1 MTREPLP
8 HPRSRDYSDALE
20 ETLALLRTVERDWSP
35 AALANAFGP
44 EAMVMTDLIARHG
57 LDIEIFS
64 VDTGRLPEETH
75 ALAHSV
81 HRRYGPVIT
90 MVGPDAAEVREWVR
104 EHGQNGFYGSVEL
117 REGCCAVRKVAP
129 LQRFLRGKRAWIAG
143 LRREHGVT
151 RRDLEVS
158 AWDEVNGLQK
168 FNPMLDWTHDQ
179 VWAYIRDHAVPYNE
193 LFDKGYTSIGCAPC
207 TRAISRGEEQRA
219 GRWWW
224 EVDSVK
230 ECGIHL
236 NPVTGRYERAAAA
249 PITDDTP
256 VLTHNGRVA
265 EQPDAAPAT
274 THETNHGGEAMRVL
288 ILGGD
293 GFCGW
298 PTALHLSAQGYEV
311 AIVDNLSRR
320 KIDIELECESLTPIR
335 PMGERLRAWK
345 EVSGNDIAFHDIDVA
360 VNYQRLLDLLED
372 FQPEAVVHFAEQR
385 AAPYS
390 MKSSRHKRYTVSN
403 NLNATNNV
411 LAAVVESGL
420 DIHVVHLGTMGVYG
434 YGTAG
439 MQIPE
444 GYLKVQV
451 DAGENGVVEQEIL
464 YPANPGS
471 IYHMTKTQ
479 DQLLFAY
486 YAKNDHVRATDLH
499 QGIVWGTQTK
509 ETRLDQR
516 LVNRFDYD
524 GDYGTVLNR
533 FLMQAAIGYPL
544 TVHGTGGQTRA
555 FIHLQDTVK
564 CIQLAIENPPAR
576 GDRVSVFNQMTETHR
591 VRDLAKMIS
600 DRTGAEMALLPNPR
614 NEADEN
620 ELHVANDRFLHLGLT
635 PITLSEGLM
644 EEVTE
649 ITKKYA
655 DRCDETK
662 IPCISVWS
670 NDSAAARAAQEPTKT
685 P

>member
-1 MTREPLP
+1 LHYR
-8 HPRSRDYSDALE
+8 DALE
-20 ETLALLRTVERDWSP
+20 ETLALLRTIERDWTP
-35 AALANAFGP
+35 AVLANAFGP
-44 EAMVMTDLIARHG
+44 EAMIMTDLIARHG
-57 LDIEIFS
+57 IDIEIFS
-64 VDTGRLPEETH
+64 IDTGRLPEETH

-81 HRRYGPVIT
+81 HRRYGGIIN
-90 MVGPDAAEVREWVR
+90 MISPDPDDVLAWTKEN
-104 EHGQNGFYGSVEL
+104 GQNGFYESVVL

-129 LQRFLRGKRAWIAG
+129 LRRMLTGKRAWLAG
-143 LRREHGVT
+143 LRREHGET
-151 RRDLEVS
+151 RRDLDVM
-158 AWDEVNGLQK
+158 AWDETNGLHK
-168 FNPMLDWTHDQ
+168 FNPMLDWTTEQ
-179 VWAYIRDHAVPYNE
+179 VWAYIRDHSVPYNE
-193 LFDKGYTSIGCAPC
+193 LYDRGYTSIGCAPC
-207 TRAISRGEEQRA
+207 TRAISPGEDQRA

-224 EVDSVK
+224 EVDSIK

-236 NPVTGRYERAAAA
+236 NPVTGLFEPVNSVPLSDNHERVAQ
-249 PITDDTP
+249 
-256 VLTHNGRVA
+256 NGR
-265 EQPDAAPAT
+265 APGQRGAAT
-274 THETNHGGEAMRVL
+274 TITQPVTTDGGKAMRVL

-298 PTALHLSAQGYEV
+298 PTALHLSALGYEV

-320 KIDIELECESLTPIR
+320 KIDIELEVSSLTPIR

-345 EVSGNDIAFHDIDVA
+345 QVSGKDIAFHDIDVA

-372 FQPEAVVHFAEQR
+372 WQPEAVVHFAEQR

-403 NLNATNNV
+403 NLNATNNL

-451 DAGENGVVEQEIL
+451 DAGENGLVEQEIL

-509 ETRLDQR
+509 ETRLDER
-516 LVNRFDYD
+516 LINRFDYD

-555 FIHLQDTVK
+555 FIHIQDTVK

-600 DRTGAEMALLPNPR
+600 DRTGVEVALMPNPR

-620 ELHVANDRFLHLGLT
+620 ELHVANERFLHLGLT

-655 DRCDETK
+655 DRCDQDK
-662 IPCISVWS
+662 IPCVSVWS
-670 NDSAAARAAQEPTKT
+670 AESAAAKAGIPVG
-685 P
+685 